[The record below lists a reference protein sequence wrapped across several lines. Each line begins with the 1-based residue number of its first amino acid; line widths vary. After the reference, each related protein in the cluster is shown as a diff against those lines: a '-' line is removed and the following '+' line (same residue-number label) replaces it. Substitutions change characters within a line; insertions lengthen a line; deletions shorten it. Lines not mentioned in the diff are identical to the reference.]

1 MIEEEE
7 YIFELEDKTPITKP
21 QQEKIE
27 QENIFELPE
36 QEEIAK

>member
-21 QQEKIE
+21 QQESE
-27 QENIFELPE
+27 QEYIFELPQKE
-36 QEEIAK
+36 DPKT